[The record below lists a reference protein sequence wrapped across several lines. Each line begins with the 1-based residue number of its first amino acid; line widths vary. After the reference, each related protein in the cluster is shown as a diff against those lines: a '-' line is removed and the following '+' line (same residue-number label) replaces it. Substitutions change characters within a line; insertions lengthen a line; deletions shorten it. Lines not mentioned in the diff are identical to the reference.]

1 MREYLN
7 FTQSLNPGGEVID
20 YPLKLDTL
28 QRLVRS
34 SLPLLR
40 LLRKSVPVTLSKQPS
55 LPMKQK
61 RNMQAATIIH
71 RASWLYWFDP
81 IDLARSILSA
91 TKLLENAHFGMAEW
105 VDEPVE
111 FWHSRSWASSSIAT
125 SGQHV
130 YATDGSTLI
139 PGDIVRIIET
149 EGYTKCRIVSVGRDL
164 RTSCPE
170 PGEVSLLVQ
179 GITNRGGIPD
189 VILQKLGYTSPRE
202 LWIMRDTE
210 FHIPPTQVLCVL
222 EVLLKRD
229 VDETHDDWAD
239 LEDRFFIKSFITGE
253 DIYPIRRLQPTRGEL
268 EVDFFGRDNLERFV
282 WSEEQPT
289 ISLSFILFIDDFGIH
304 RNMYRAA
311 KAFYLIPACLS
322 FVERQKIANVFTLTL
337 GPHGADPQD
346 VINAFKNSMVLLA
359 KGITMDINGQAT
371 LVRGFT
377 HVIVGDLPQQA
388 DNSGFLRYNANLGCR
403 SCFVHKSNRGDYQFD
418 CVTSGRYHWDTI
430 Y

>member
-1 MREYLN
+1 MSTILANVYSMMLMIYYPKNTQLTMPLTCSLPPSDSEDDLDPDPSSGLDDSSSISVESVTQPVSSTPISIHLLTLGLQFEKSGSSREDYVRMREYLN

-28 QRLVRS
+28 QRLPRS

-40 LLRKSVPVTLSKQPS
+40 LLRKSVPVTVSKQPS

-91 TKLLENAHFGMAEW
+91 TKLFENAHFGMAEW

-125 SGQHV
+125 PGQHV
-130 YATDGSTLI
+130 YATDGSMLI

-222 EVLLKRD
+222 SS
-229 VDETHDDWAD
+229 A
-239 LEDRFFIKSFITGE
+239 I
-253 DIYPIRRLQPTRGEL
+253 
-268 EVDFFGRDNLERFV
+268 
-282 WSEEQPT
+282 
-289 ISLSFILFIDDFGIH
+289 
-304 RNMYRAA
+304 
-311 KAFYLIPACLS
+311 
-322 FVERQKIANVFTLTL
+322 
-337 GPHGADPQD
+337 
-346 VINAFKNSMVLLA
+346 
-359 KGITMDINGQAT
+359 
-371 LVRGFT
+371 LVR
-377 HVIVGDLPQQA
+377 A
-388 DNSGFLRYNANLGCR
+388 NSG
-403 SCFVHKSNRGDYQFD
+403 SCVIQSSTFHQPKYSVYWKSY
-418 CVTSGRYHWDTI
+418 
-430 Y
+430 